1 MSGEDEVEN
10 ERRKRKRKNGVPG
23 MGGVEQVVRE
33 MCSFLL

>member
-23 MGGVEQVVRE
+23 MGGGRTGCERDA
-33 MCSFLL
+33 